1 MGEFKFKDTVENLKT
16 NLLDNL
22 GRWVPTAIA
31 ANGIINGII
40 AYILFSAPRRSARS
54 FCRRLSSRQY
64 AAPAG

>member
-31 ANGIINGII
+31 ANGI
-40 AYILFSAPRRSARS
+40 YFVYYQ
-54 FCRRLSSRQY
+54 RRLYKTDSISK
-64 AAPAG
+64 GIWSFWSI

>member
-31 ANGIINGII
+31 EMALLMGLLHI
-40 AYILFSAPRRSARS
+40 
-54 FCRRLSSRQY
+54 FCLLPEAVIQNRFN
-64 AAPAG
+64 

>member
-40 AYILFSAPRRSARS
+40 AYILFITRAVIQNR
-54 FCRRLSSRQY
+54 FN
-64 AAPAG
+64 